1 MSSIT
6 TLVIDI
12 GSSQIDAVIA
22 QKSHNGSITIL
33 GSGIAKSTGITKGTI
48 TDNQLLGQSIKK
60 AVMSANR
67 TSEEDIYS
75 ATVSLS
81 GIHTRTIRSTG
92 LISIPN
98 QSGLI
103 SETEIKKVLEMAYHN
118 SSMVPEYE
126 AIHIIPIEF
135 KINDEIS
142 DSPINMRGSRLE
154 VTVTIIIAKKSAL
167 VNINDALKPSGLD
180 VENYILSGYAS
191 SISTL
196 HHKAKTDGS
205 LVLDIGSNAINMTL
219 IQDNSLLYNSFLPFG
234 SQHITNDIS
243 QTFNTPII
251 AAEMIKNQYA
261 TLVPFKEDDAL
272 LNKRIKA
279 PMLGDETKSNEITL
293 DSVQAVVHARVEEML
308 IMTYNTFIQSELE
321 SKVRAGIFL
330 TGGLSK
336 LPGLQAL
343 AQQVFNNFNVQIG
356 IIKNI
361 PNEYID
367 FHDNSKSTLAGLIFY
382 ALKVKDSYELDYKRQ
397 LRINKSIKIFDNNI
411 NHLDTSLEETSI
423 EEIIDSLEQTLS
435 QQDLKIQKKH
445 HMVKKE
451 YQKDDLV
458 TRTLT
463 NIKDWF

>member
-1 MSSIT
+1 MC
-6 TLVIDI
+6 LRDC
-12 GSSQIDAVIA
+12 
-22 QKSHNGSITIL
+22 
-33 GSGIAKSTGITKGTI
+33 
-48 TDNQLLGQSIKK
+48 
-60 AVMSANR
+60 
-67 TSEEDIYS
+67 
-75 ATVSLS
+75 
-81 GIHTRTIRSTG
+81 
-92 LISIPN
+92 
-98 QSGLI
+98 
-103 SETEIKKVLEMAYHN
+103 
-118 SSMVPEYE
+118 
-126 AIHIIPIEF
+126 
-135 KINDEIS
+135 
-142 DSPINMRGSRLE
+142 
-154 VTVTIIIAKKSAL
+154 
-167 VNINDALKPSGLD
+167 
-180 VENYILSGYAS
+180 LSGYAS
-191 SISTL
+191 SISSL
-196 HHKAKTDGS
+196 DLNANMVGS
-205 LVLDIGSNAINMTL
+205 LVLDIGSSGINL
-219 IQDNSLLYNSFLPFG
+219 SLDQDNSLLYNSFLPFG

-321 SKVRAGIFL
+321 SKVKAGIFL

-336 LPGLQAL
+336 LPGLQSL

-367 FHDNSKSTLAGLIFY
+367 FQDNSKSTLSGLIFY

-397 LRINKSIKIFDNNI
+397 LRINKSVKVFDNNL
-411 NHLDTSLEETSI
+411 NNLDSTLEETSI

-435 QQDLKIQKKH
+435 KQDLQIPRKQ
-445 HMVKKE
+445 HMVKEDYK
-451 YQKDDLV
+451 KDDLV